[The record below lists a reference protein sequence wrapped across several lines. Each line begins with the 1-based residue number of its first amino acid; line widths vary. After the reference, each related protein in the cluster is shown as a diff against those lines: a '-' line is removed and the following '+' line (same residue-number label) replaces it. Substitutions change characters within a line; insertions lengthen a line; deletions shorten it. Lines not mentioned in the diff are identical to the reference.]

1 VSEGKAHDDRDSRHQ
16 GQPHP
21 AKKIRSPR
29 VVVCSDT
36 RLVHEGISLALNQ
49 VSGFDVVGQ
58 VQLEGAPAMIA
69 TLRPDVLLLDAG
81 VVDGRELSHLL
92 KAASPEL
99 RIVVFALSEGE
110 PDIMEWAAVGVS
122 GYVGRNGSIDDL
134 AAAIQGA
141 TRGEAFCSPRIAGLL
156 LARVGRLS
164 ADAMFNQV
172 TGSLTRREQEIMAL
186 VEQGLAN
193 KEIARQ
199 LGIGYATVK
208 NHVHRI
214 LEKMHS
220 HNRGAASARMR
231 RTGPAAPEPASDT
244 KRCPAMK

>member
-1 VSEGKAHDDRDSRHQ
+1 VSEEKAHDAADPRHQ
-16 GQPHP
+16 GQP
-21 AKKIRSPR
+21 KNRRSPR

-49 VSGFDVVGQ
+49 ESGFDVVGQ
-58 VQLEGAPAMIA
+58 VQPEAAPAMVA

-81 VVDGRELSHLL
+81 VVGGRELSHLL

-99 RIVVFALSEGE
+99 RIVVFALSERE
-110 PDIMEWAAVGVS
+110 PDIMEWAEAGVS
-122 GYVGRNGSIDDL
+122 GYVGRDGSIGDL
-134 AAAIQGA
+134 AAGIQGA

-164 ADAMFNQV
+164 ADATPDQA

-214 LEKMHS
+214 LEKTHS

-231 RTGPAAPEPASDT
+231 RTDPATPEPAPDT
-244 KRCPAMK
+244 KPRPATK